1 MSAPPIILALVARFA
16 EQLDAYK
23 AGHYN
28 ETQLRREFLDPFF
41 TALGWDVDNAQGY
54 AEAYKDVIH
63 EESIRIGGATKAPDY
78 GFRIGGTRKFFVE
91 AKKPSVDIQDEP
103 GAAYQLRR
111 YAWSAKLPLSIL
123 SNFDEFAVY
132 DGRVKPHQNDPA
144 ATARIFH
151 CTFREVAEKWDW
163 IASIFSRDA
172 VLKGSFDR
180 FAESSKGKRGTSEV
194 DASFLAEIENWRAE
208 LARNLAL
215 RNPKLTQRE
224 LNFAV
229 QRIIDRLIFLRICED
244 RGIEDYGRLQALV
257 NGDRLYPRLAQ
268 LFEAADARYNS
279 GLFHF
284 QPEKD
289 RHEPPDELT
298 LALELDDQ
306 LLRDIL
312 RGLYYPDS
320 PYEFSVLSAD
330 ILGQVYEQFL
340 GKVIRLTEGHR
351 AVVDDK
357 PEVKKA
363 GGVYY
368 TPTYIVDYIVRQTVG
383 KLLEEIT
390 GKAEIPGASPFGIP
404 ASAGSPS
411 ASSSS
416 RESSPAQPAKAG
428 TPNPSPR
435 AAAAILG
442 RVAKL
447 RILDPACGSG
457 SFLIGAYQYLLDW
470 HLQFYVGLLG
480 EADRLTR
487 PPGNS
492 SGSDGRGRWLL
503 RGKNPPIVQTTRGW
517 KLTIAERKR
526 ILLNNIFGVDI
537 DTQAVEVTKLS
548 LLLKVLEG
556 ETGQSVQTLFRFS
569 QERALPDL
577 GDNIKCGNSLIGPDF
592 YRQAEL
598 PLLTDDEKYR
608 INVFDWHAEFPQIF
622 QRRVSSAELREPTA
636 ASPLD
641 YTMPG
646 VPLHGSYRLRKQK
659 PEKARPVPAPGASE
673 WEGGFDAVIGN
684 PPYIRIQTMQDSQPQ
699 EVEYFSQAY
708 QAASRGN
715 YDIYV
720 VFVERGLSLLNQSGK
735 LGFILP
741 HKFFNSEYG
750 QPVRKLLS
758 EGRHV
763 EHIVHFGAEQVFS
776 TATTYTCLLFLS
788 KGKTSSC
795 NYVSVPNLKL
805 WVKDRTAVHG
815 EIGADNISDGAW
827 NFAVGH
833 GAKLV
838 NRLKAMPTKLGDLAD
853 IFVGLQTSAD
863 DVFIM
868 NLVSEGARTLRLHSK
883 LLNGEFVLEKELFHP
898 LVSGTDVQGYAP
910 LPERQFILFPYEV
923 SNDQVGLL
931 PFEEIKKRA
940 PKTSVYL
947 LENQKRLENREKG
960 RMKSAAWYGFIYLK
974 NMCRQSQIKL
984 CVPRLVDRL
993 CAGFDSDGSHFLDNV
1008 DVGGVTLKPGCDH
1021 YDLRYL
1027 AGLLNS
1033 RLLAWFFPNVS
1044 APFRGN
1050 WMSAN
1055 RQFLSQVP
1063 IRTINFSNKSDC
1075 AAHDRMVTLVEAM
1088 LGLHRQLA
1096 GARTPQEQTALERQ
1110 IAATDTQID
1119 RLVYDLYRLTGD
1131 EIKIVEGA

>member
-1 MSAPPIILALVARFA
+1 MSAPQTILALVARFG

-23 AGHYN
+23 SGHYN

-41 TALGWDVDNAQGY
+41 TALGWDVDNAHGY

-78 GFRIGGTRKFFVE
+78 GFRIGGTRKFFLE
-91 AKKPSVDIQDEP
+91 AKKPSVDIKDEP

-123 SNFDEFAVY
+123 SDFEEFAVY

-151 CTFREVAEKWDW
+151 CTCREFAEKWDW

-229 QRIIDRLIFLRICED
+229 QRIIDRIIFLRICED

-257 NGDRLYPRLAQ
+257 NGDRIYPRLAQ

-284 QPEKD
+284 KPEKD

-298 LALELDDQ
+298 LALDLDDK

-383 KLLEEIT
+383 KLLEEAFGSLMLGSAT
-390 GKAEIPGASPFGIP
+390 VPVAASGVSPEAPARDAPTAGPEPLAAAAFGPSVRQAVLSPEVP
-404 ASAGSPS
+404 AAALQ
-411 ASSSS
+411 AS
-416 RESSPAQPAKAG
+416 RRDAAKCGRVARA
-428 TPNPSPR
+428 PLPPR
-435 AAAAILG
+435 AATAILN

-470 HLQFYVGLLG
+470 HLQFYVGLLDEG
-480 EADRLTR
+480 DRLTR

-492 SGSDGRGRWLL
+492 NGGAGRGHWLL
-503 RGKNPPIVQTTRGW
+503 RGRNPPIVQTTRGW

-556 ETGQSVQTLFRFS
+556 ETGQSLQTLFRFS

-592 YRQAEL
+592 YQQAEL

-622 QRRVSSAELREPTA
+622 KV
-636 ASPLD
+636 
-641 YTMPG
+641 
-646 VPLHGSYRLRKQK
+646 
-659 PEKARPVPAPGASE
+659 
-673 WEGGFDAVIGN
+673 GGFDAVIGN
-684 PPYIRIQTMQDSQPQ
+684 PPYIRIQTMKDSQPQ

-708 QAASRGN
+708 QAASQGN

-720 VFVERGLSLLNQSGK
+720 VFVERGLSLLNHSGK

-758 EGRHV
+758 EGRHL

-788 KGKTSSC
+788 RGETSSC
-795 NYVSVPNLKL
+795 SYVSVPKLKL

-815 EIGADNISDGAW
+815 DIGADNISDGAW

-868 NLVSEGARTLRLHSK
+868 DCLAENSRSLRLKSK
-883 LLNGEFVLEKELFHP
+883 SLEKEVSLETDLLHP
-898 LVSGTDVQGYAP
+898 LVSGTDVHGYPP
-910 LPERQFILFPYEV
+910 LPRRQFILFPYEV
-923 SNDQVGLL
+923 KDETASLISFNELNAEF
-931 PFEEIKKRA
+931 P
-940 PKTSVYL
+940 
-947 LENQKRLENREKG
+947 
-960 RMKSAAWYGFIYLK
+960 KSASYLAENKVRLQERERGKFKDVQWYRFGRSQNLGI
-974 NMCRQSQIKL
+974 QSRAKI

-993 CAGFDSDGSHFLDNV
+993 CAGFDSDGSHFLA
-1008 DVGGVTLKPGCDH
+1008 TWM
-1021 YDLRYL
+1021 L
-1027 AGLLNS
+1027 AAS
-1033 RLLAWFFPNVS
+1033 R
-1044 APFRGN
+1044 
-1050 WMSAN
+1050 
-1055 RQFLSQVP
+1055 
-1063 IRTINFSNKSDC
+1063 
-1075 AAHDRMVTLVEAM
+1075 
-1088 LGLHRQLA
+1088 
-1096 GARTPQEQTALERQ
+1096 
-1110 IAATDTQID
+1110 
-1119 RLVYDLYRLTGD
+1119 
-1131 EIKIVEGA
+1131 